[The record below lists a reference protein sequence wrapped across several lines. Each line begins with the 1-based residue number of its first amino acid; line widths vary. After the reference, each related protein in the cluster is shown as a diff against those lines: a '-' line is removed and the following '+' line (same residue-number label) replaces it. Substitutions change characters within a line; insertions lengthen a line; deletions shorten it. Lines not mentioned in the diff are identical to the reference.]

1 MSDVDF
7 GRAMGASCALHPGR
21 EATGTCARCGNFTCD
36 ACSLNGT
43 SPRCPTCRERSGAT
57 FPLNRETWTFSKL
70 WDVCWAA
77 FQREWGMLSLAVL
90 IYIGVSFGAQ
100 LLINVAVGIGA
111 AADSGAVAAVL
122 TLVGL
127 VAQQLVQ
134 GLVQL
139 GLLRVYFD
147 VLHGGRVDVARLF
160 SQMHKAVPYAL
171 TMLLVFAIVLVPL
184 IILGV
189 LGVLALMG
197 TGLLSGI
204 HLGADPSPSQ
214 VFDALVP
221 IMGVLGLAF
230 LVLVVPL
237 TYLLLPLYLVQPELA
252 YDDVPPSPIEVLRR
266 SWAAS
271 RGQRLGMLGVGLVAG
286 AVMVAGFFVCCVGVI
301 PGMALAQLLI
311 AGMFLSLRAPRDEA
325 AESFPG

>member
-36 ACSLNGT
+36 TCSQNGT

-57 FPLNRETWTFSKL
+57 FPLQRENWNFSKL

-90 IYIGVSFGAQ
+90 ITLGVSLGAN
-100 LLINVAVGIGA
+100 LLVNVATGIGA
-111 AADSGAVAAVL
+111 AVDSVVVAVVL
-122 TLVGL
+122 SVVGL

-139 GLLRVYFD
+139 GLLRVCFD
-147 VLHGGRVDVARLF
+147 VLHGGRADVARLF
-160 SQMHKAVPYAL
+160 SQMHKAVPYTL
-171 TMLLVFAIVLVPL
+171 TMLLVFAIVMVPL
-184 IILGV
+184 ALLSVLVILALVGTGILSGVDLNSSSDQIWSALAPMLGV
-189 LGVLALMG
+189 MGLG
-197 TGLLSGI
+197 
-204 HLGADPSPSQ
+204 
-214 VFDALVP
+214 
-221 IMGVLGLAF
+221 F
-230 LVLVVPL
+230 LVLLGPIA
-237 TYLLLPLYLVQPELA
+237 YLVLPLYLVQPELA
-252 YDDVPPSPIEVLRR
+252 YEEVPPSPVEVLRR
-266 SWAAS
+266 SWEAA
-271 RGQRLGMLGVGLVAG
+271 RGQRLSILGVGLAGG
-286 AVMVAGFFVCCVGVI
+286 AVMVAGFFVCCVGFI

-311 AGMFLSLRAPRDEA
+311 AGMFLSMRSPREDA

>member
-21 EATGTCARCGNFTCD
+21 EATGTCERCGNFMCDTCSQD
-36 ACSLNGT
+36 GA

-57 FPLNRETWTFSKL
+57 FPLNRETWNFNAL

-90 IYIGVSFGAQ
+90 ITLGVTLGAN
-100 LLINVAVGIGA
+100 LLFNVATGIGA
-111 AADSGAVAAVL
+111 ALDSVAIAGVL
-122 TLVGL
+122 ALLGL

-139 GLLRVYFD
+139 GLMRVCFD

-171 TMLLVFAIVLVPL
+171 TMLLLFVIVLVPVVL
-184 IILGV
+184 LLFLGI
-189 LGVLALMG
+189 LALVG
-197 TGLLSGI
+197 TGLLSGVD
-204 HLGADPSPSQ
+204 LNSSSDE
-214 VFDALVP
+214 FWNALVP
-221 IMGVLGLAF
+221 FFGLMGLGFA
-230 LVLVVPL
+230 VLVVPI
-237 TYLLLPLYLVQPELA
+237 TYLVLPLYLVQPELA
-252 YDDVPPSPIEVLRR
+252 YDDAPPSPWEVLRR
-266 SWAAS
+266 SWVAA
-271 RGQRLGMLGVGLVAG
+271 RGQRLSMLGVSLMAGLA
-286 AVMVAGFFVCCVGVI
+286 MVAGVFACCVGFI

-311 AGMFLSLRAPRDEA
+311 AGMYLSVRLPRDAA

>member
-43 SPRCPTCRERSGAT
+43 SPRCPTCRERAGAP
-57 FPLNRETWTFSKL
+57 FPLDRETWTFSKL
-70 WDVCWAA
+70 WDVCWVV

-90 IYIGVSFGAQ
+90 IYLGAAFGAQ
-100 LLINVAVGIGA
+100 LLINVATGIGA
-111 AADSGAVAAVL
+111 ALDSGAVAVVL
-122 TLVGL
+122 SLVAL

-139 GLLRVYFD
+139 GLLRVCFD

-160 SQMHKAVPYAL
+160 SQMHKAVPYVL
-171 TMLLVFAIVLVPL
+171 TMLLVYAIVLVPL
-184 IILGV
+184 IILGG
-189 LGVLALMG
+189 LGFLAVMG

-204 HLGADPSPSQ
+204 HLGADPSARQ
-214 VFDALVP
+214 VFDALAP
-221 IMGVLGLAF
+221 ILGVLTLGGLVAT
-230 LVLVVPL
+230 VPL
-237 TYLLLPLYLVQPELA
+237 AYLLLPLYLVQPELA
-252 YDDVPPSPIEVLRR
+252 YDDVAPSPVEVLRR
-266 SWAAS
+266 SWAAA
-271 RGQRLGMLGVGLVAG
+271 RGQRLSIMGVALMAGLII
-286 AVMVAGFFVCCVGVI
+286 MAGFLVCCVGVI

-311 AGMFLSLRAPRDEA
+311 AGMFLALRAPRDEA
-325 AESFPG
+325 TESFPG

>member
-36 ACSLNGT
+36 TCSQNGA

-57 FPLNRETWTFSKL
+57 FPLQRDNWNFSKL

-90 IYIGVSFGAQ
+90 ITLGVSLGAN
-100 LLINVAVGIGA
+100 LLVNVATGIGA
-111 AADSGAVAAVL
+111 AVDSVVVAVVL
-122 TLVGL
+122 SVVGL

-139 GLLRVYFD
+139 GLLRVCFD
-147 VLHGGRVDVARLF
+147 VLHGGRADVARLF
-160 SQMHKAVPYAL
+160 SQMHKAVPYTL
-171 TMLLVFAIVLVPL
+171 TMLLVFVIVMVPLALLSVLVILALVGTGMLSGVDLNSSSDQVWGALAPM
-184 IILGV
+184 LGV
-189 LGVLALMG
+189 MGLG
-197 TGLLSGI
+197 
-204 HLGADPSPSQ
+204 
-214 VFDALVP
+214 
-221 IMGVLGLAF
+221 F
-230 LVLVVPL
+230 LVLLGPIA
-237 TYLLLPLYLVQPELA
+237 YLVLPLYLVQPELA
-252 YDDVPPSPIEVLRR
+252 YEEVPPSPVEVLRR
-266 SWAAS
+266 SWEAA
-271 RGQRLGMLGVGLVAG
+271 RGQRLSILGVGLAGG
-286 AVMVAGFFVCCVGVI
+286 AVMVAGFFVCCVGFI

-311 AGMFLSLRAPRDEA
+311 AGMFLSMRSPREDS